1 MYGEERLHFHRFEG
15 INVGLYKLTK
25 YVPVASLMA
34 PHSPAFIC
42 GGEMTEILYTSLRFV
57 RLVTFWGAYF
67 PLLVDFKN
75 QPRVLP
81 FESYDN
87 GIRQE

>member
-1 MYGEERLHFHRFEG
+1 MYGEDRLHFHRFEG